1 VHGHRLRPVV
11 DREPGARGVAEG
23 ADAVV
28 PRVKRVVWVVG
39 REEKNVYEPIEKKR
53 KEKKRK
59 KRKKKKKKQKNGLE
73 WRQDEEQK
81 EDAAV
86 AYEAEV
92 TEKSA
97 A

>member
-1 VHGHRLRPVV
+1 VV
-11 DREPGARGVAEG
+11 DREPGARGVAQG

-28 PRVKRVVWVVG
+28 PRVKRAVFGGEG

-59 KRKKKKKKQKNGLE
+59 EKKRKEKKKKQKNGLE

-81 EDAAV
+81 EETDDAI
-86 AYEAEV
+86 EERS
-92 TEKSA
+92 EERSEERE
-97 A
+97 